1 MADEFVGCICS
12 SLAGLM
18 GAVGN
23 AITSANQ
30 LSTVTDVLPAGGDA
44 SATGAAGTGGEQ
56 YTATEGL
63 SPTYIASIILILL
76 AALFSAFRST
86 PELPAKARNEGANNT
101 NREDDAD
108 PPTA

>member
-18 GAVGN
+18 GAVGD

-30 LSTVTDVLPAGGDA
+30 LNTVTDVLPAGGDA
-44 SATGAAGTGGEQ
+44 TPGGTEGGEQ
-56 YTATEGL
+56 YSATGGL
-63 SPTYIASIILILL
+63 SPTYIASIFLILL
-76 AALFSAFRST
+76 AALFSAFRSAT
-86 PELPAKARNEGANNT
+86 PELPAKARNEGTRNN